1 MSEENVEIARRSL
14 DGWNRGDVDTWLASV
29 HPEIEWFSAVARQV
43 EGSETVYRG
52 VAEMRRFWDEW
63 HAVWDLAIEVSE
75 FRDLGD
81 TVVALGQIRVRG
93 GASGIDMEGPVAYV
107 FDFDEGLVRTAR
119 AYLDWA
125 DALEAAGL
133 SE

>member
-1 MSEENVEIARRSL
+1 MEIVRRTL
-14 DGWNRGDVDTWLASV
+14 DGWNRGDIDTWLASV
-29 HPEIEWFSAVARQV
+29 HPEIEWSSAVVREV
-43 EGSETVYRG
+43 EGTETIYRG
-52 VAEMRRFWDEW
+52 VEGMRRFWDEW

-81 TVVALGQIRVRG
+81 TVVALGHIRVRG
-93 GASGIDMEGPVAYV
+93 GASGIDMEGPAAYV

-125 DALEAAGL
+125 EALETVGI